1 MNYFLYISG
10 LDVLLNSPLLPEKI
24 QSNLEEKPSRFSKV
38 TRTDGINLKDKLLQS
53 GAWRENKIETL
64 NKNTV

>member
-53 GAWRENKIETL
+53 GA
-64 NKNTV
+64 